1 MRYTIVGK
9 NVEVTEAM
17 KNVIQEKL
25 RVLEKFFIVDD
36 SVECRVLVRTYKVG
50 QKIEVTIPTKVT
62 TLRAE
67 VMDDNIYNG
76 VDSAVE
82 KLTAQLRKAKTK
94 MNRKNKEHLGTVL
107 ALDEIADEAKGEE
120 EILVKTKVIDVET
133 MDLDQAITNMTMLGH
148 DFYIYKD
155 SENENYAVVYK
166 RKNGGYGLIE
176 VNN

>member
-1 MRYTIVGK
+1 MRYTVVGK
-9 NVEVTEAM
+9 NVEVTDAM

-25 RVLEKFFIVDD
+25 KVLEKFFLVGEN
-36 SVECRVLVRTYKVG
+36 VECRVLVRTYKVG
-50 QKIEVTIPTKVT
+50 QKIEVTIPTKVA

-67 VMDDNIYNG
+67 VMDENIYNG
-76 VDSAVE
+76 VDAAVE
-82 KLTAQLRKAKTK
+82 KLAAQLRKAKAK

-107 ALDEIADEAKGEE
+107 ALDEIQEEKKDEK
-120 EILVKTKVIDVET
+120 EILVKTKVIEVEL

-155 SENENYAVVYK
+155 SENENIAVVYN

-176 VNN
+176 VE

>member
-1 MRYTIVGK
+1 MKYTVVGK

-25 RVLEKFFIVDD
+25 KVLEKFFLVGEN
-36 SVECRVLVRTYKVG
+36 VECRVLVRTYKVG
-50 QKIEVTIPTKVT
+50 QKIEVTIPTKVA

-67 VMDDNIYNG
+67 VMDENIYNG
-76 VDSAVE
+76 VDAAVE
-82 KLTAQLRKAKTK
+82 KLAAQLRKAKAK

-107 ALDEIADEAKGEE
+107 ALDEIQEEKKDEK
-120 EILVKTKVIDVET
+120 EILVKTKVIEVEL

-155 SENENYAVVYK
+155 SENENISVVYN

-176 VNN
+176 VE

>member
-1 MRYTIVGK
+1 MKYTVVGK

-25 RVLEKFFIVDD
+25 KVLEKFFLVGEN
-36 SVECRVLVRTYKVG
+36 VECRVLVRTYKVG
-50 QKIEVTIPTKVT
+50 QKIEVTIPTKVA

-67 VMDDNIYNG
+67 VMDENIYNG
-76 VDSAVE
+76 VDAAVE
-82 KLTAQLRKAKTK
+82 NLAAQLRKAKAK

-107 ALDEIADEAKGEE
+107 ALDEIQEEKKDEK
-120 EILVKTKVIDVET
+120 EILVKTKVISVET

-155 SENENYAVVYK
+155 SESENFAVVYK
-166 RKNGGYGLIE
+166 RNNGGYGLIE
-176 VNN
+176 VE

>member
-1 MRYTIVGK
+1 MKYTIVGK

-17 KNVIQEKL
+17 KSVIQEKL
-25 RVLEKFFIVDD
+25 KVLEKFFLVGED
-36 SVECRVLVRTYKVG
+36 VECRVLVRTYKVG
-50 QKIEVTIPTKVT
+50 QKIEVTIPTKVA

-67 VMDDNIYNG
+67 VMDENIYNG
-76 VDSAVE
+76 VDAAVE
-82 KLTAQLRKAKTK
+82 KLAAQLRKAKAK

-107 ALDEIADEAKGEE
+107 ALDEIQEEKKDEK
-120 EILVKTKVIDVET
+120 EILVKTKVIEVEL

-155 SENENYAVVYK
+155 SENENIAVVYN

-176 VNN
+176 VE

>member
-1 MRYTIVGK
+1 MKYTVVK

-17 KNVIQEKL
+17 KSVIQEKL
-25 RVLEKFFIVDD
+25 KVLEKFFLVGED
-36 SVECRVLVRTYKVG
+36 VECRVLVRTYKVG
-50 QKIEVTIPTKVT
+50 QKIEVTIPTKVA

-67 VMDDNIYNG
+67 VMDENIYNG
-76 VDSAVE
+76 VDAAVE
-82 KLTAQLRKAKTK
+82 KLAAQLRKAKAK

-107 ALDEIADEAKGEE
+107 ALDEIQEEKKDEK
-120 EILVKTKVIDVET
+120 EILVKTKVIEVEL

-155 SENENYAVVYK
+155 SENENIAVVYN

-176 VNN
+176 VE

>member
-1 MRYTIVGK
+1 MKYTVVGK

-17 KNVIQEKL
+17 KSVIQEKL
-25 RVLEKFFIVDD
+25 KVLEKFFLVGED
-36 SVECRVLVRTYKVG
+36 VECRVLVRTYKVG
-50 QKIEVTIPTKVT
+50 QKIEVTIPTKVA

-67 VMDDNIYNG
+67 VMDENIYNG
-76 VDSAVE
+76 VDAAVE
-82 KLTAQLRKAKTK
+82 KLAAQLRKAKAK

-107 ALDEIADEAKGEE
+107 ALDEIQEEKKDEK
-120 EILVKTKVIDVET
+120 EILVKTKVIEVEL

-155 SENENYAVVYK
+155 SENENIAVVYN

-176 VNN
+176 VE

>member
-1 MRYTIVGK
+1 MKYTVVGK

-25 RVLEKFFIVDD
+25 KVLEKFFLVGEN
-36 SVECRVLVRTYKVG
+36 VECRVLVRTYKVG
-50 QKIEVTIPTKVT
+50 QKIEVTIPTKVA

-67 VMDDNIYNG
+67 VMDENIYNG
-76 VDSAVE
+76 VDAAVE
-82 KLTAQLRKAKTK
+82 KLAAQLRKAKAK

-107 ALDEIADEAKGEE
+107 ALDEIQEEKKDEK
-120 EILVKTKVIDVET
+120 EILVKTKVISVET

-155 SENENYAVVYK
+155 SESENFAVVYK
-166 RKNGGYGLIE
+166 RNNGGYGLIE
-176 VNN
+176 VE

>member
-1 MRYTIVGK
+1 MKYTVVGK

-17 KNVIQEKL
+17 KSVIQEKL
-25 RVLEKFFIVDD
+25 KVLEKFFLVGED
-36 SVECRVLVRTYKVG
+36 VECRVLVRTYKVG
-50 QKIEVTIPTKVT
+50 QKIEVTIPTKVA

-67 VMDDNIYNG
+67 VMDENIYNG
-76 VDSAVE
+76 VDAAVE
-82 KLTAQLRKAKTK
+82 KLAAQLRKAKAK

-107 ALDEIADEAKGEE
+107 ALDEIQEEKKDEK
-120 EILVKTKVIDVET
+120 EILVKTKVIEVEL

-155 SENENYAVVYK
+155 SENENFAVVYK

-176 VNN
+176 AE

>member
-1 MRYTIVGK
+1 MKYTVVGK

-17 KNVIQEKL
+17 KSVIQEKL
-25 RVLEKFFIVDD
+25 KVLEKFFLVGED
-36 SVECRVLVRTYKVG
+36 VECRVLVRTYKAG
-50 QKIEVTIPTKVT
+50 QKIEVTIPTKVA

-67 VMDDNIYNG
+67 VMDENIYNG
-76 VDSAVE
+76 VDAAVE
-82 KLTAQLRKAKTK
+82 KLAAQLRKAKAK

-107 ALDEIADEAKGEE
+107 ALDEIQEEKKDEK
-120 EILVKTKVIDVET
+120 EILVKTKVIEVEL

-155 SENENYAVVYK
+155 SENENIAVVYN

-176 VNN
+176 VE

>member
-1 MRYTIVGK
+1 MKYTVVGK

-25 RVLEKFFIVDD
+25 KVLEKFFLVGEN
-36 SVECRVLVRTYKVG
+36 VECRVLVRTYKVG
-50 QKIEVTIPTKVT
+50 QKIEVTIPTKVA

-67 VMDDNIYNG
+67 VMDENIYNG
-76 VDSAVE
+76 VDAAVE
-82 KLTAQLRKAKTK
+82 KLAAQLRKAKAK

-107 ALDEIADEAKGEE
+107 ALDEIQEEKKDEK
-120 EILVKTKVIDVET
+120 EILVKTKVIEVEL

-155 SENENYAVVYK
+155 SENENIAVVYN

-176 VNN
+176 VE

>member
-1 MRYTIVGK
+1 MKYTVVGK

-17 KNVIQEKL
+17 KSVIQEKL
-25 RVLEKFFIVDD
+25 KVLEKFFLVGED
-36 SVECRVLVRTYKVG
+36 VECRVLVRTYKVG
-50 QKIEVTIPTKVT
+50 QKIEVTIPTKVA

-67 VMDDNIYNG
+67 VMDENIYNG
-76 VDSAVE
+76 VDAAVE
-82 KLTAQLRKAKTK
+82 KLAAQLRKAKAK

-107 ALDEIADEAKGEE
+107 ALDEIQEEKKDEK
-120 EILVKTKVIDVET
+120 EILVKTKVIEVET

-155 SENENYAVVYK
+155 SENENIAVVYN

-176 VNN
+176 VE

>member
-1 MRYTIVGK
+1 MKYTIVGK
-9 NVEVTEAM
+9 NIEVTEAM
-17 KNVIQEKL
+17 KNVIKDKL
-25 RVLEKFFIVDD
+25 QVLEKFFLVDE

-50 QKIEVTIPTKVT
+50 QKIEVTIPTKVA

-67 VMDDNIYNG
+67 VMDENIYNG
-76 VDSAVE
+76 VDAAVN
-82 KLTAQLRKAKTK
+82 KLVGQLRKAKTK

-107 ALDEIADEAKGEE
+107 ALDEINDEKKDEE
-120 EILVKTKVIDVET
+120 EILVKTKVIEVEL

-155 SENENYAVVYK
+155 SENENFAVVYK

-176 VNN
+176 VE

>member
-1 MRYTIVGK
+1 MKYTVVGK

-25 RVLEKFFIVDD
+25 KVLEKFFLVGEN
-36 SVECRVLVRTYKVG
+36 VECRVLVRTYKVG
-50 QKIEVTIPTKVT
+50 QKIEVTIPTKVA

-67 VMDDNIYNG
+67 VMDENIYNG
-76 VDSAVE
+76 VDAAVE
-82 KLTAQLRKAKTK
+82 KLAAQLRKAKAK

-107 ALDEIADEAKGEE
+107 ALDEIQEEKKDEK
-120 EILVKTKVIDVET
+120 EILVKTKVIEVEL

-155 SENENYAVVYK
+155 SENENFAVVYK

-176 VNN
+176 VE

>member
-1 MRYTIVGK
+1 MKYTVVGK

-17 KNVIQEKL
+17 KSVIQEKL
-25 RVLEKFFIVDD
+25 KVLEKFFLVGED
-36 SVECRVLVRTYKVG
+36 VECRVLVRTYKVG
-50 QKIEVTIPTKVT
+50 QKIEVTIPTKVA

-67 VMDDNIYNG
+67 VMDENIYNG
-76 VDSAVE
+76 VDAAVE
-82 KLTAQLRKAKTK
+82 KLAAQLRKAKAK

-107 ALDEIADEAKGEE
+107 ALDEIQEEKKDEK
-120 EILVKTKVIDVET
+120 EILVKTKVIEAEL

-155 SENENYAVVYK
+155 SENENIAVVYN

-176 VNN
+176 VE

>member
-9 NVEVTEAM
+9 NIEVTEAM
-17 KNVIQEKL
+17 KNVIQDKL
-25 RVLEKFFIVDD
+25 KVLEKFFLVNEN
-36 SVECRVLVRTYKVG
+36 VECRVLVRTYKVG

-67 VMDDNIYNG
+67 VMDENIYNG
-76 VDSAVE
+76 VDAAVA
-82 KLTAQLRKAKTK
+82 KLESQLRKAKTK

-107 ALDEIADEAKGEE
+107 ALDEIVEEKKDEE
-120 EILVKTKVIDVET
+120 EILVKTKVISVDT

-155 SENENYAVVYK
+155 SENENFAVVYK

-176 VNN
+176 VE

>member
-1 MRYTIVGK
+1 MKYTVVGK

-25 RVLEKFFIVDD
+25 KVLEKFFLVGEN
-36 SVECRVLVRTYKVG
+36 VECRVLVRTYKVG
-50 QKIEVTIPTKVT
+50 QKIEVTIPTKVA

-67 VMDDNIYNG
+67 VMDENIYNG
-76 VDSAVE
+76 VDAAVE
-82 KLTAQLRKAKTK
+82 KLAAQLRKAKAK

-107 ALDEIADEAKGEE
+107 ALDEIQEEKKDEK
-120 EILVKTKVIDVET
+120 EILVKTKVISVET

-155 SENENYAVVYK
+155 SENENYAVVY
-166 RKNGGYGLIE
+166 RRRNGGYGLIE
-176 VNN
+176 VE

>member
-1 MRYTIVGK
+1 MKCTVVGK

-17 KNVIQEKL
+17 KSVIQEKL
-25 RVLEKFFIVDD
+25 KVLEKFFLVGED
-36 SVECRVLVRTYKVG
+36 VECRVLVRTYKVG
-50 QKIEVTIPTKVT
+50 QKIEVTIPTKVA

-67 VMDDNIYNG
+67 VMDENIYNG
-76 VDSAVE
+76 VDAAVE
-82 KLTAQLRKAKTK
+82 KLAAQLRKAKAK

-107 ALDEIADEAKGEE
+107 ALDEIQEEKKDEK
-120 EILVKTKVIDVET
+120 EILVKTKVIEVEL

-155 SENENYAVVYK
+155 SENENIAVVYN

-176 VNN
+176 VE

>member
-1 MRYTIVGK
+1 MKYTVVGK
-9 NVEVTEAM
+9 NIEVTEAM

-25 RVLEKFFIVDD
+25 KVLEKFFLVGEN
-36 SVECRVLVRTYKVG
+36 VECRVLVRTYKVG
-50 QKIEVTIPTKVT
+50 QKIEVTIPTKVA

-67 VMDDNIYNG
+67 VMDENIYNG
-76 VDSAVE
+76 VDAAVE
-82 KLTAQLRKAKTK
+82 KLSAQLRKAKAK

-107 ALDEIADEAKGEE
+107 ALDEIQEEKKDEK
-120 EILVKTKVIDVET
+120 EILVKTKVIEVDL

-155 SENENYAVVYK
+155 SENENFAVVYK

-176 VNN
+176 VE